1 MYGKQKFSYRKH
13 IQSII
18 LFCLNL
24 QTYTIFRKQYF
35 ESNYF
40 VIPTVLINKSS
51 KEKAFQKY

>member
-1 MYGKQKFSYRKH
+1 MYGKQKFSYQKH

-24 QTYTIFRKQYF
+24 QIYTIFRKQYF

-40 VIPTVLINKSS
+40 VVLTVLINKSS
-51 KEKAFQKY
+51 KKEAFQKY